1 MTRIKRTVK
10 SSPAAGCLAL
20 TEAIEETLY
29 LKALICEILKL
40 KNDNLPIIAMIDN
53 NYLHTLLN
61 SDKISQD
68 KRLRIDK
75 AAIKEMIKTYVI
87 QDVRWIQSTSQLAN
101 CLTK

>member
-20 TEAIEETLY
+20 TEAIEETY

-53 NYLHTLLN
+53 KNLHTLLN
-61 SDKISQD
+61 SDKISQE

-75 AAIKEMIKTYVI
+75 VAIKEMIKTYVI